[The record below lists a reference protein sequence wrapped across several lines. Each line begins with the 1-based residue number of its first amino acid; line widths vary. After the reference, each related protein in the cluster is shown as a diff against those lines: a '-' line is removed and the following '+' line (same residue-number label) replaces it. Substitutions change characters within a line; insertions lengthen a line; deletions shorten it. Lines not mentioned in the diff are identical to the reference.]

1 MRGVSVMEKDSTRI
15 AVEKTLNM
23 VKNTKELM
31 KSRYKFGP
39 NKVGM
44 NKREVRRKIQSM
56 SDSERQSFMK
66 TIGPEQWGV
75 MMEGLYSGTHSRT

>member
-1 MRGVSVMEKDSTRI
+1 MEKDTTRI
-15 AVEKTLNM
+15 AVEKTLYM
-23 VKNTKELM
+23 IQNTKALM

-44 NKREVRRKIQSM
+44 DRREARRKIQKM
-56 SDSERQSFMK
+56 DDGERQSFMN

-75 MMEGLYSGTHSRT
+75 MMEDLYHG